1 MIILILERVSI
12 HFLSR
17 NKIIQKK
24 LVSEEFQFFNGYE
37 DYIMNYLKQIEIES
51 DDVLDMLTH
60 KNTKYLFYQFSQYL
74 VQIRQTLKLIR
85 NCNSRR

>member
-37 DYIMNYLKQIEIES
+37 DYIMNYLTQIEIES

-60 KNTKYLFYQFSQYL
+60 KNTKYLFYQFSRYL

>member
-37 DYIMNYLKQIEIES
+37 DYIMNYLTQIEIES

-60 KNTKYLFYQFSQYL
+60 KNTKYLFYQFNQHL
-74 VQIRQTLKLIR
+74 VQVRQPLKLIR
-85 NCNSRR
+85 NCNRRR

>member
-85 NCNSRR
+85 NCKSRR

>member
-37 DYIMNYLKQIEIES
+37 DYIMNYLTQIEIES

>member
-37 DYIMNYLKQIEIES
+37 DYIMNYLTQTEIES

>member
-37 DYIMNYLKQIEIES
+37 DYIMNYLTQIETES

-60 KNTKYLFYQFSQYL
+60 KNTKYLFYQFNQYL
-74 VQIRQTLKLIR
+74 VQVRQPLKLIR